1 MHFSVSGPG
10 LSSRP
15 HRLPPGSL
23 ILLDDQTPWNGH
35 SLEAV
40 CQETTDVLLRTGAAG
55 LLLDF
60 ERPPTDETACL
71 AQCLIQC
78 CQEAGCPIGMPPDYL
93 GSGGGRRLPPP
104 LPCHRTPEQALAPYH
119 GREIWLE
126 AAAGG
131 CQVTLGADT
140 PAICPGRP
148 PPPGGR
154 VRTVHRIY
162 RPTPMLCRYF
172 SYPTDSGLQLALY
185 DTEETL
191 AEAET
196 AVRPWASP
204 WQSESGGSWH
214 SDGTEYHGKAAP
226 GGTQVPLLINTRRET
241 KSIELSLV
249 FPSSLRLLLPL
260 QAGTHVMLSFS

>member
-1 MHFSVSGPG
+1 MSIPLYLAMTAADFSTAQAMPPRIAWMAMHFSVSGPG

-60 ERPPTDETACL
+60 ERPPTEETACL

-93 GSGGGRRLPPP
+93 GSGGEAAVFLPP

-119 GREIWLE
+119 GREIWL
-126 AAAGG
+126 
-131 CQVTLGADT
+131 
-140 PAICPGRP
+140 
-148 PPPGGR
+148 
-154 VRTVHRIY
+154 
-162 RPTPMLCRYF
+162 
-172 SYPTDSGLQLALY
+172 
-185 DTEETL
+185 
-191 AEAET
+191 
-196 AVRPWASP
+196 
-204 WQSESGGSWH
+204 
-214 SDGTEYHGKAAP
+214 
-226 GGTQVPLLINTRRET
+226 
-241 KSIELSLV
+241 
-249 FPSSLRLLLPL
+249 
-260 QAGTHVMLSFS
+260 

>member
-1 MHFSVSGPG
+1 MSIPLYLAMTAADFSTAQAMPPRIAWMAMHFSVSGPG

-60 ERPPTDETACL
+60 ERPPTEETACL

-93 GSGGGRRLPPP
+93 GSGGEAAVFLPP

-131 CQVTLGADT
+131 CQVTLGAD
-140 PAICPGRP
+140 RP
-148 PPPGGR
+148 
-154 VRTVHRIY
+154 Y
-162 RPTPMLCRYF
+162 NM
-172 SYPTDSGLQLALY
+172 
-185 DTEETL
+185 
-191 AEAET
+191 
-196 AVRPWASP
+196 
-204 WQSESGGSWH
+204 
-214 SDGTEYHGKAAP
+214 K
-226 GGTQVPLLINTRRET
+226 N
-241 KSIELSLV
+241 
-249 FPSSLRLLLPL
+249 
-260 QAGTHVMLSFS
+260 